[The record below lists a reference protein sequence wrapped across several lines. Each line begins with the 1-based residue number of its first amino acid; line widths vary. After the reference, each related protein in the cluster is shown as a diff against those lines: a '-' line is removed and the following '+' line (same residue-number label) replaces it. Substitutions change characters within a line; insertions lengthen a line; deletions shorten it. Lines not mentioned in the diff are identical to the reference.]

1 MQKGTI
7 KVLITLFF
15 SLWITG
21 LSAQNSIHAG
31 GGNASGSDGNISYSV
46 GQVFYNTS
54 QGTNGSII
62 EGVQQPYEISVII
75 GIDEI
80 DGINLYYSAHP
91 NPVTEFLTLS
101 INGVEAIKLLCSLYD
116 LDGKLIRQIQVTDP
130 ETKIWMA
137 DLVPASYIIRLTQG
151 NKVVRSFKVVK
162 L

>member
-7 KVLITLFF
+7 KVLITLFT

-21 LSAQNSIHAG
+21 LSAQNSINTS
-31 GGNASGSDGNISYSV
+31 GGNASSTDGNMSYSV

-75 GIDEI
+75 GIDDI
-80 DGINLYYSAHP
+80 DGINLYYSAYP

-101 INGVEAIKLLCSLYD
+101 INGVEAFQLVCSLYD
-116 LDGKLIRQIQVTDP
+116 LDGKLIQQIQVTDP